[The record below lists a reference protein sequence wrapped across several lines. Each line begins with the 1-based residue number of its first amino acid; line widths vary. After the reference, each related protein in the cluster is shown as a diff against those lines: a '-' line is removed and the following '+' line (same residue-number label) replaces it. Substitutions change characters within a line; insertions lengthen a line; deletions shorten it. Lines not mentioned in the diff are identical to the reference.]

1 MKMLIIC
8 GHGAGDPG
16 SVGNGYK
23 EADLVREIAP
33 KLKNI
38 LSKHM
43 EVTLFDPSKNMYEYL
58 KAGNKFNFRE
68 YKYVLELHFDACVK
82 DFKGNGK
89 TTGTGILVHTTEKG
103 TSVEELILNKI
114 SELGFKNRGV
124 KTMNLAMCNCSAMG
138 TKASVLIEIGF
149 MTNEYEAS
157 LLKTDAFCL
166 ECAEEA
172 ARGVCEYLGVTYKSS
187 GTIVNTNTS
196 VSNPTVSTVVS
207 VPLKVNSTKKDIQT
221 FLNTYYGDEIKKV
234 LGALL
239 VVDGAIGNKSK
250 LALGIAIQ
258 VELNKLGA
266 GLTIDGKIGTKSDS
280 AWDKYIGVLKNGSK
294 GIFVTLWQCILI
306 AHNITLNG
314 GIDGAFGN
322 GSIIATNQ
330 LFAKIGLT
338 KDSSVSGA
346 DINALL

>member
-1 MKMLIIC
+1 
-8 GHGAGDPG
+8 
-16 SVGNGYK
+16 
-23 EADLVREIAP
+23 LV
-33 KLKNI
+33 
-38 LSKHM
+38 
-43 EVTLFDPSKNMYEYL
+43 
-58 KAGNKFNFRE
+58 
-68 YKYVLELHFDACVK
+68 
-82 DFKGNGK
+82 
-89 TTGTGILVHTTEKG
+89 KG
-103 TSVEELILNKI
+103 TSQ
-114 SELGFKNRGV
+114 KNRGV